1 MRIFTRSFQHA
12 VCSLVVWS
20 FYELLLLLL
29 PAVDDDDD
37 YVNEDFDDH
46 PEYSTND
53 VQLTAGCDKA
63 ASGSSLSA
71 L

>member
-1 MRIFTRSFQHA
+1 M
-12 VCSLVVWS
+12 WS

-46 PEYSTND
+46 PEDNTND